1 MSRSWLRMAE
11 KYSPVMALVGFL
23 ALYYTKGFS
32 NLVPNLQGL
41 ASNFVGQVQQNWQ
54 SLAMAAAAAVVFILV
69 KKMKMPIWLKVVILL
84 VAALGVGYFLG
95 QFVDPPVAGG
105 TGTVR
110 TAGRA
115 MISRANLVKQV
126 KV

>member
-1 MSRSWLRMAE
+1 MAE